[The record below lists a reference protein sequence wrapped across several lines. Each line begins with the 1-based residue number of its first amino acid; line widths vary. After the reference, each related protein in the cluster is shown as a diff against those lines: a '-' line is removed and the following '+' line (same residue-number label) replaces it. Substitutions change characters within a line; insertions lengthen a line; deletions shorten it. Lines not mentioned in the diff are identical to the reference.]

1 MAALRRFLLWSALA
15 CVGVLASACT
25 STPAAPDRDAFAK
38 EFLTHP
44 SASAIYVYRSE
55 FNHFDT
61 DTMLYIDGRIVG
73 STLPGTYFRIDTSPG
88 RHVLHGSGI
97 DVGEFALETRA
108 GQVRFVELNVIG
120 GHSNFRAIP
129 DQVGREH
136 VRACCALL
144 QNWAPRLRPLV
155 LR

>member
-1 MAALRRFLLWSALA
+1 VAALRRFLLASTLA
-15 CVGVLASACT
+15 CVGFIAGACT
-25 STPAAPDRDAFAK
+25 SAPGAPDRDVLAK

-44 SASAIYVYRSE
+44 AASAIYVYRSE
-55 FNHFDT
+55 FNYFDT
-61 DTMLYIDGRIVG
+61 DTMLYIDGRVVG
-73 STLPGTYFRIDTSPG
+73 STAPGTYFRIDTTPG

-108 GQVRFVELNVIG
+108 GQVRIVELNVIG
-120 GHSNFRAIP
+120 GHSNFRVMP
-129 DQVGREH
+129 DEAGRER

-144 QNWAPRLRPLV
+144 ENWAPRLRPLV